1 MIDVMILIFD
11 QQREYYANLS
21 ISNGIRKQKLPLYK
35 LSLFILLVWLLVF
48 LLLIC
53 IIIVIIAI
61 VIVIL
66 AFSIP
71 TEQCLPIS

>member
-1 MIDVMILIFD
+1 MLICRSATVFENIKAT
-11 QQREYYANLS
+11 REFTHL
-21 ISNGIRKQKLPLYK
+21 L
-35 LSLFILLVWLLVF
+35 ILLVWLLVF
-48 LLLIC
+48 LLFTC